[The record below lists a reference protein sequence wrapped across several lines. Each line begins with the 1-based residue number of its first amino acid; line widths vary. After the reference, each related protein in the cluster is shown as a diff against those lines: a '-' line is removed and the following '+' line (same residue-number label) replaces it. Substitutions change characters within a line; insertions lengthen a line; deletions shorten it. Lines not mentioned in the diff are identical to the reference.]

1 MVTSKFFLSRYGKKF
16 QKNFKNPIVGFANPF
31 FLLSGGK
38 NL

>member
-16 QKNFKNPIVGFANPF
+16 QKNLKNLIVGFASPF
-31 FLLSGGK
+31 FLLPGGK